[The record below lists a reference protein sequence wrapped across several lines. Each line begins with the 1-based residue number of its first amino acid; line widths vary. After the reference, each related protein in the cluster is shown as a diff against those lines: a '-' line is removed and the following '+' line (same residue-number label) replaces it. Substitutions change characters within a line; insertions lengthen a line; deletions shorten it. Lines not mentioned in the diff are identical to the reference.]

1 MTIFNAG
8 SVERFQMNARL
19 FLSVAFAVVAA
30 CAAWGG
36 PALIHYRADAEP
48 DRFVKGV
55 LLFSDRV
62 YKLAE
67 VPKAFEGKP
76 FLRGSIMGLRY
87 VVAQDGELTVVTP
100 QRVPK
105 SASCADAL
113 EKAGFRRVE
122 EIGVFQLFGN
132 NAIDRMLTYRKPVKK
147 GERIA
152 FGKYCIPVAFDP
164 ASSVLPQGAVKTERL
179 YNNIELPVDPED
191 RANMAAYGNSP
202 LPVPYLKHPPAVI
215 NAEIGR
221 QLFVDDFLI
230 DSTTM
235 TRTWHKAA
243 KDPRNPVMKPE
254 TPLEMGLP
262 HKTCPMAAPFSGGV
276 WYDGADGLFKMWYC
290 AGWFDGTGYAYSTNG
305 VDWIRPE
312 LKAEKGTNRV
322 IPYKGRRD
330 SASVVLDPDA
340 PDGYRFK
347 MLVWSRP
354 QGGEYFLSRN
364 GTDWGDPIPNTSKG
378 DRSTIHYNPFRKVW
392 VLSDRS
398 GWHARSR
405 EYVESPDFRAMA
417 NLRTH
422 VKWLRADDR
431 DQPGEYFFYA
441 FPERK
446 GEKFTPALY
455 NFDAVAY
462 ESLMLGAATIM
473 QGPEN
478 GFCEREGVPK
488 MTEIHLAFSRDG
500 FHWSRPDD
508 RSPFIGASRKA
519 GTWDRGYLHSNS
531 ALCLVVGDEL
541 WFYYTGFA
549 GDTSRKNRSGMYC
562 NASCGIARIR
572 RDGFA
577 SMDSGTRPAT
587 LTTRPLTFATG
598 DRLFINANSA
608 GGSLRAEILDT
619 DGNALPGFG
628 LDDAEPLAV
637 NSTRAELRWKGGSL
651 APLRGKLI
659 RLRFHAR
666 ETQLYAFWFAGPGG
680 ESRGYLAGGSPG
692 HKTLRDGWNFQ

>member
-1 MTIFNAG
+1 MRTGLQSLVTGAVIAV
-8 SVERFQMNARL
+8 SE
-19 FLSVAFAVVAA
+19 VVA
-30 CAAWGG
+30 WGN
-36 PALIHYRADAEP
+36 PALLHFRADAEI
-48 DRFVKGV
+48 DTFTQDVT
-55 LLFSDRV
+55 LFSDRT
-62 YKLAE
+62 YTLAT
-67 VPKAFEGKP
+67 VPEALAGKP
-76 FLRGSIMGLRY
+76 FLRGSILGLRY
-87 VVAQDGELTVVTP
+87 TVAREGALTVLTP
-100 QRVPK
+100 QRVTG
-105 SASCADAL
+105 SASCAEAL
-113 EKAGFRRVE
+113 EKAGFKRLE
-122 EIGVFQLFGN
+122 GIGLFQLFGKN
-132 NAIDRMLTYRKPVKK
+132 EIDRVLTYQKLVKE
-147 GERIA
+147 GETID
-152 FGKYCIPVAFDP
+152 FGKFCIPIAFDP
-164 ASSVLPQGAVKTERL
+164 ESCLRPRAEIQTERL

-191 RANMAAYGNSP
+191 RENMASYGNSP
-202 LPVPYLKHPPAVI
+202 LPVPYLKNPPQTI
-215 NAEIGR
+215 RAEIGR

-230 DSTTM
+230 ERTTM

-243 KDPRNPVMKPE
+243 KDERNPVLKPE

-262 HKTCPMAAPFSGGV
+262 HNTCPMAAPFSGGV
-276 WYDGADGLFKMWYC
+276 WYDGTDGLFKMWYC

-305 VDWIRPE
+305 VNWIRPE
-312 LKAEKGTNRV
+312 LTAEKGTNRI

-330 SASVVLDPDA
+330 SASVVMDPDA

-364 GTDWGDPIPNTSKG
+364 GTEWSEPIPNTSKG

-422 VKWLRADDR
+422 VKWLRADNR
-431 DQPGEYFFYA
+431 DQPGETFFYA

-446 GEKFTPALY
+446 GTQFVPALY

-462 ESLMLGAATIM
+462 ESIMLGAATIM

-478 GFCEREGVPK
+478 NFCEAEGVPK

-508 RSPFIGASRKA
+508 RSPFIGASRKE

-531 ALCLVVGDEL
+531 ALCLVMGDEL

-549 GDTSRKNRSGMYC
+549 GDTTRKNKSGMYC

-577 SMDSGTRPAT
+577 SMDSGASEAT
-587 LTTRPLTFATG
+587 LTTRPLTFSTA
-598 DRLFINANSA
+598 DRLFVNANSA
-608 GGSLRAEILDT
+608 GGTLRAELLDNE
-619 DGNALPGFG
+619 GNVLPGFG
-628 LDDAEPLAV
+628 LDDAEPISV
-637 NSTRAELRWKGGSL
+637 NSTHAELHWKGGSL
-651 APLRGKLI
+651 ASFRDKPI
-659 RLRFHAR
+659 RIRFHAR
-666 ETQLYAFWFAGPGG
+666 ETQLYSFWFSGEKG

-692 HKTLRDGWNFQ
+692 HTTLRDE

>member
-1 MTIFNAG
+1 MTNRGVLALL
-8 SVERFQMNARL
+8 A
-19 FLSVAFAVVAA
+19 AVVASSHVVY
-30 CAAWGG
+30 GT
-36 PALIHYRADAEP
+36 PALIHYRSDAEI
-48 DRFVKGV
+48 DAFARNV
-55 LLFSDRV
+55 LLFSDRQ

-67 VPKAFEGKP
+67 VPKDFEGKP

-87 VVAQDGELTVVTP
+87 AVARDGVLTVITP
-100 QRVPK
+100 QRLPG
-105 SASCADAL
+105 SASCVDEL
-113 EKAGFRRVE
+113 EKHGFRRAEKV
-122 EIGVFQLFGN
+122 GAFQLFGHSE
-132 NAIDRMLTYRKPVKK
+132 IDRILTYQKWVKE
-147 GERIA
+147 GEA
-152 FGKYCIPVAFDP
+152 FHFGKYCIPIAFDP
-164 ASSVLPQGAVKTERL
+164 ASCLKPREAVKTERL
-179 YNNIELPVDPED
+179 YNNIELAVDPED
-191 RANMAAYGNSP
+191 REDMGAYGDSP
-202 LPVPYLKHPPAVI
+202 LPVPYLKNPPAII

-230 DSTTM
+230 ESTTM
-235 TRTWHKAA
+235 VRTWHKAM
-243 KDPRNPVMKPE
+243 KDPRSPVMKPE
-254 TPLEMGLP
+254 TPLELGLP

-276 WYDGADGLFKMWYC
+276 WYDGSDGLFKMWYC

-305 VDWIRPE
+305 VNWIRPA
-312 LKAEKGTNRV
+312 LRAEEGTNRI
-322 IPYKGRRD
+322 IPYKGQRD
-330 SASVVLDPDA
+330 SASVVMDSDA
-340 PDGYRFK
+340 TDGYRFK

-364 GTDWGDPIPNTSKG
+364 GTEWSEPIPNTAKG

-405 EYVESPDFRAMA
+405 EYVESPDFHAMA
-417 NLRTH
+417 KLRTH

-431 DQPGEYFFYA
+431 DQPSETFFYA
-441 FPERK
+441 FPDRK
-446 GEKFTPALY
+446 GKKFVPALY

-462 ESLMLGAATIM
+462 ESIMLGAATIM

-478 GFCEREGVPK
+478 GFCEKEGVPK

-549 GDTSRKNRSGMYC
+549 GDTTRKNRSGMYC

-577 SMDSGTRPAT
+577 SMDSGMSVAT
-587 LTTRPLTFATG
+587 LTTRPITFSTG
-598 DRLFINANSA
+598 DRLFVNANAA
-608 GGSLRAEILDT
+608 GGALCAELLDR
-619 DGNALPGFG
+619 DGKPLPGFG
-628 LDDAEPLAV
+628 LGDAEALCA
-637 NSTRAELRWKGGSL
+637 NSTRVEFRWKGGSL
-651 APLRGKLI
+651 APLRGHPI
-659 RLRFHAR
+659 RIRFQSR
-666 ETQLYAFWFAGPGG
+666 ETQLYSFWFAGPSG
-680 ESRGYLAGGSPG
+680 ESRGYLAGGGPAYSG
-692 HKTLRDGWNFQ
+692 LRDL

>member
-1 MTIFNAG
+1 MNTGLG
-8 SVERFQMNARL
+8 SLVTGAVF
-19 FLSVAFAVVAA
+19 VASGVVA
-30 CAAWGG
+30 WGN
-36 PALIHYRADAEP
+36 PALLHYRRGAEP
-48 DRFVKGV
+48 DKFVKDV
-55 LLFSDRV
+55 TLFTDRT
-62 YKLAE
+62 YQLAT
-67 VPKAFEGKP
+67 VPQPLEGKP
-76 FLRGSIMGLRY
+76 FLRASINGLRY
-87 VVAQDGELTVVTP
+87 KVVREGELTVLTP
-100 QRVPK
+100 QRVPGA
-105 SASCADAL
+105 ASCADAL
-113 EKAGFRRVE
+113 EKAGFTRVS
-122 EIGVFQLFGN
+122 EIDVFQLFGK
-132 NAIDRMLTYRKPVKK
+132 AEIDRVLTYRKTVKE
-147 GERIA
+147 GDTFA
-152 FGKYCIPVAFDP
+152 FGKFCIPIGFDP
-164 ASSVLPQGAVKTERL
+164 ASSLAPPESVVTEKL
-179 YNNIELPVDPED
+179 YNNIELAVDPAD
-191 RANMAAYGNSP
+191 RTDMSAYGNSP
-202 LPVPYLKHPPAVI
+202 LPVPYLDTPPEVI

-235 TRTWHKAA
+235 TRTWHKAV
-243 KDPRNPVMKPE
+243 KYEGNPVIKPE

-262 HKTCPMAAPFSGGV
+262 HNTCPMAAPFSGGV
-276 WYDGADGLFKMWYC
+276 WYDGTDGLFKMWYC

-305 VDWIRPE
+305 INWIRPE
-312 LKAEKGTNRV
+312 LNAEKGTNRV

-330 SASVVLDPDA
+330 SASVVMDPDA

-354 QGGEYFLSRN
+354 QGGEYFLSKN
-364 GTDWGDPIPNTSKG
+364 GTDWSEPIPNTSKG

-417 NLRTH
+417 NFNTH

-431 DQPGEYFFYA
+431 DQPGEFFFYA
-441 FPERK
+441 FPDRA
-446 GEKFTPALY
+446 GNKFVPALY

-462 ESLMLGAATIM
+462 ESIMLGAATIM

-478 GFCEREGVPK
+478 NFCEAEGVPK

-500 FHWSRPDD
+500 FHWSRPND

-549 GDTSRKNRSGMYC
+549 GDTSRKNQSGMYC

-577 SMDSGTRPAT
+577 SMDSGAYPAT
-587 LTTRPLTFATG
+587 LTTRLLTFTSG
-598 DRLFINANSA
+598 DRLYVNANAA
-608 GGSLRAEILDT
+608 GGSLRAELLDV
-619 DGNALPGFG
+619 DGKTLPGFG
-628 LDDAEPLAV
+628 QEDSVPFAGNAV
-637 NSTRAELRWKGGSL
+637 RAELRWKGGSL
-651 APLRGKLI
+651 SSLHGKPI
-659 RLRFHAR
+659 RIRFHTT
-666 ETQLYAFWFAGPGG
+666 ETQLYAFWFSGSNG
-680 ESRGYLAGGSPG
+680 ESRGYLAGGAPG
-692 HKTLRDGWNFQ
+692 HRTLRDE